1 MMAMPGPCNIDIRD
15 RPMSQQQFTL
25 DFAKTKPIIVRD
37 SAKNDLIACDVVINI
52 FLTFL
57 TQTFHPVF
65 SKIN

>member
-37 SAKNDLIACDVVINI
+37 SAKNDLIRVGANI
-52 FLTFL
+52 RIIRIIRIV
-57 TQTFHPVF
+57 Q
-65 SKIN
+65 SE

>member
-52 FLTFL
+52 FLTF
-57 TQTFHPVF
+57 FHPVF